1 MAVSRNPFLVIE
13 ISWKLFENVL
23 FDLSAFVVSCCLV
36 CCRRQTSHAYINF
49 FYIHRKDFVMVYLS
63 LHRYTIYKLKNATK
77 WFVPCRF
84 KNSVRWNILGCWLLF
99 HILCHLH
106 KLQIK
111 EKNPFVNNSSFAA
124 KNSTPFKL
132 NEHRYRR
139 YSRNKI
145 FFSFISSPLIPFT
158 LNLAMLE

>member
-1 MAVSRNPFLVIE
+1 MAVSSNPFLVIE

-36 CCRRQTSHAYINF
+36 CCRRQRSHACIIFF

-63 LHRYTIYKLKNATK
+63 LHCYTIHKLKDARK

-111 EKNPFVNNSSFAA
+111 QKNRLSTTLHSRLKTVLHLNWMNTAIDAILEIRDSFHLF
-124 KNSTPFKL
+124 PV
-132 NEHRYRR
+132 H
-139 YSRNKI
+139 
-145 FFSFISSPLIPFT
+145 
-158 LNLAMLE
+158 